1 MRTRNNIIIG
11 DLIIDQNYLIRSSGK
26 SAEFNSKRYILVN
39 KFFNLGGAGM
49 VYAALK
55 ELDATANFFTIS
67 SKKFKNIFSQPN
79 LKNILFSENFTV
91 EKKRFWEKNKLN
103 FQLNNI
109 QLNKKEIKNF
119 QLQFLKK
126 IYNIKKFSNIILC
139 DYRYGILSNSF
150 TKKIIKILKKKECEI
165 YVDQQSTSFDPDILK
180 FKNTDYLI
188 LNKAEFNKIFIKYKI
203 IGKNLLVKLTK
214 FQKIFKIKCLVI
226 KTGSKGCSVFKNGQ
240 IINSLPSKKT
250 NSPLNTIGAGDY
262 FLAGFVYNN
271 QKNLVKRMQISNS
284 YAFSKIIGKRKLIN
298 LN

>member
-1 MRTRNNIIIG
+1 M
-11 DLIIDQNYLIRSSGK
+11 
-26 SAEFNSKRYILVN
+26 
-39 KFFNLGGAGM
+39 
-49 VYAALK
+49 
-55 ELDATANFFTIS
+55 
-67 SKKFKNIFSQPN
+67 
-79 LKNILFSENFTV
+79 
-91 EKKRFWEKNKLN
+91 
-103 FQLNNI
+103 
-109 QLNKKEIKNF
+109 
-119 QLQFLKK
+119 
-126 IYNIKKFSNIILC
+126 
-139 DYRYGILSNSF
+139 
-150 TKKIIKILKKKECEI
+150 
-165 YVDQQSTSFDPDILK
+165 
-180 FKNTDYLI
+180 
-188 LNKAEFNKIFIKYKI
+188 NKAEFNKIFIKYKI